1 MERTHIFLP
10 QPMRERLKVLSQRD
24 GQTMAE
30 LIRSA
35 ILELL
40 SKRAA

>member
-10 QPMRERLKVLSQRD
+10 QPMRERLRVLSKRD

-40 SKRAA
+40 EKRTA

>member
-10 QPMRERLKVLSQRD
+10 QPMRERLRDLSARD

-40 SKRAA
+40 ERRGG